1 MSLEIR
7 GLGLSF
13 RQHDGSRLEPLSGV
27 DLTLH
32 TGDIVGLI
40 GGSGAGKSL
49 VAAAIMGLLPRNAEA
64 TGSVLI
70 NGAPLT
76 KGHVALAP
84 QGIDAL
90 DPMAPVGRQFSR
102 FARLAGLSARAGRRR
117 IKDIMQQV
125 QLETSV
131 LRLYPHMLSGGMAKR
146 VLLAT
151 ALIGGAQIL
160 IADEPT
166 LGLDPATADRIMT
179 CLGGLAGPERAVLVI
194 SHDLPRLLGIATC
207 LTVLKE
213 GRMVEVCPS
222 EHFRGA
228 GERLTDPFTQALWRA
243 QPVAVSA

>member
-13 RQHDGSRLEPLSGV
+13 RQHNGRRLEPLSGV
-27 DLTLH
+27 NLTLDA
-32 TGDIVGLI
+32 GEVVGIVGS
-40 GGSGAGKSL
+40 SGAGKSL

-64 TGSVLI
+64 TGSVQI
-70 NGAPLT
+70 DGAPIT
-76 KGHVALAP
+76 KGDVALAP

-90 DPMAPVGRQFSR
+90 DPMAPVGRQLTR
-102 FARLAGLSARAGRRR
+102 FARLAGLSADAGRRR
-117 IKDIMQQV
+117 IENIMQQV
-125 QLETSV
+125 QLPAPV
-131 LRLYPHMLSGGMAKR
+131 LTLYPHMLSGGMAKR

-151 ALIGGAQIL
+151 ALIGRARIL

-166 LGLDPATADRIMT
+166 LGVDPATADQIMN

-194 SHDLPRLLGIATC
+194 SHDLPRLLGIAAR
-207 LTVLKE
+207 LTVLKD

-222 EHFRGA
+222 EHFRGI
-228 GERLTDPFTQALWRA
+228 GERLVHPFTQALWQA